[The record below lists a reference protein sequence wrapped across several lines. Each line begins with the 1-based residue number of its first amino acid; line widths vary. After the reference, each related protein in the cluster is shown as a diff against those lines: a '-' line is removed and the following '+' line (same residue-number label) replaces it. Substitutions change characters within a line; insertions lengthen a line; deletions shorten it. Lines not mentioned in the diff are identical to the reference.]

1 MAVTFNVLIS
11 QAPEIGK
18 EFRLAR
24 RMNAA
29 KAFPKR

>member
-1 MAVTFNVLIS
+1 MARAFQRVIS
-11 QAPEIGK
+11 HPPELGK